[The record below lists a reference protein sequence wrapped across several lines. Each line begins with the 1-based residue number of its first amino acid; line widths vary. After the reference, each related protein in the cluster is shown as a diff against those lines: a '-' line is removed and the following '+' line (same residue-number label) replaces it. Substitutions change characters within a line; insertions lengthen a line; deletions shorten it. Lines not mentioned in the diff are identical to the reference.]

1 VVQFAV
7 WHGDS
12 TEMEALLQAAA
23 HNCGCGRSRSAQ
35 DWNTRCSAHR
45 MLAFDQRALD
55 GLLFVRRLT
64 RRLEA
69 EEWAGPLV
77 VNASSS

>member
-1 VVQFAV
+1 MEQFAI

-23 HNCGCGRSRSAQ
+23 HNCGCGRSRSAK

-69 EEWAGPLV
+69 EEWARGVALNVSNP
-77 VNASSS
+77 